1 MMFRIIMNFQ
11 SDNYSAEVFLKGDH
25 MQRERYRYMCIYVLE
40 IHTETFTDETIR
52 SKGML
57 QNNVCGGVCV
67 WVRQDWLS
75 TVYHS

>member
-1 MMFRIIMNFQ
+1 
-11 SDNYSAEVFLKGDH
+11 
-25 MQRERYRYMCIYVLE
+25 MCIYVLE